1 MSSPDARLIFASKT
15 GRDLNTDSAPW
26 WHDHETLCDENRGTG
41 EHPERSAVKEAEEDE
56 YRPRARFD
64 YAQHYPGNPLLSAA
78 RRVRQ
83 SHPAADLEAVIA
95 NADTAG
101 ATREHFVHA
110 QRVFARLDALTL
122 VPA

>member
-15 GRDLNTDSAPW
+15 GRDLTTDPAPW
-26 WHDHETLCDENRGTG
+26 WHDHETLCDEDRATG

-64 YAQHYPGNPLLSAA
+64 YVQHHPGNPLLSAA

-83 SHPAADLEAVIA
+83 VDTTADLEAVIA
-95 NADTAG
+95 SAGTAG
-101 ATREHFVHA
+101 ATREHFIHA
-110 QRVFARLDALTL
+110 QRVFARLNALAL